1 MRVLLFSYNVH
12 TEATSGAARSVR
24 TMVEWLAADGHACHV
39 LSTAVF
45 EASPAGTSLVGHLA
59 GLGVVPC
66 LRHVLGPCPVYD
78 YAVAGVAV
86 TTVGT
91 STYPPATDPRETAQY
106 LACFTDLLDLFRPD
120 RVLTYGGHP
129 VLQDAL
135 RAARARGIATI
146 VTLRGYGYEDPG
158 WFRHADAVLT
168 CSAFLSA
175 HYAGRIGLSS
185 TALPTPMV
193 AGDVLASETNRRF
206 VTFVHPAPHKG
217 VALFARLAAML
228 TEARAEIPLLVVE
241 SRMTTASPT
250 ETPIID
256 FARQP
261 QIRVS
266 PPLPRPRD
274 IFALTR
280 ILLVPSLFAEPSG
293 RVAAEAVHN
302 GIPALVSDRGGLAE
316 TVAEGGIVLPV
327 PAWMA
332 AGETRLPAA
341 AEIRP
346 WFDAVVSLWDN
357 PAYYASVSAAARAV
371 AERMYDDARL
381 RARYRDFFA
390 GVRPGRADMSIP
402 LPNPA
407 RNAL

>member
-1 MRVLLFSYNVH
+1 MRILLASYNVH

-24 TMVEWLAADGHACHV
+24 TMMEWLAEAGHACHV
-39 LSTAVF
+39 LSTATF
-45 EASPAGTSLVGHLA
+45 EASPAGTVLAGHLA
-59 GLGVVPC
+59 SLGIIPC

-86 TTVGT
+86 TTVATGT
-91 STYPPATDPRETAQY
+91 RPPATDPAETAQY
-106 LACFTDLLDLFRPD
+106 LACFRDLLDLFRPD

-129 VLQDAL
+129 ALQEAL
-135 RAARARGIATI
+135 RIAQARGIATI
-146 VTLRGYGYEDPG
+146 VTLRAYGYEDPS

-175 HYAGRIGLSS
+175 HYASRIGLAS

-193 AGDVLASETNRRF
+193 VADVVASQATHRC
-206 VTFVHPAPHKG
+206 VTFVNPTPHKG
-217 VALFARLAAML
+217 AALFARLATL
-228 TEARAEIPLLVVE
+228 LSEARADIPLLIVE
-241 SRMTTASPT
+241 SRATG
-250 ETPIID
+250 ETPIIEL
-256 FARQP
+256 ARRL

-274 IFALTR
+274 IFAQTR
-280 ILLVPSLFAEPSG
+280 ILLVPSLFPEPSG
-293 RVAAEAVHN
+293 RVAAEALRN

-332 AGETRLPAA
+332 ATETRLPSA

-346 WFDAVVSLWDN
+346 WFDAVVSLWDT
-357 PAYYASVSAAARAV
+357 PAHYARVSAAARAV
-371 AERMYDDARL
+371 ADRVYDAARL
-381 RARYRDFFA
+381 RARYGAFFA
-390 GVRPGRADMSIP
+390 GVRAGAAEAPHGSP
-402 LPNPA
+402 PPA
-407 RNAL
+407 